1 VHLRA
6 VIQDQNA
13 KNNDKPLLVITKE
26 QISVDQRIKI
36 SLKIYPIQHAWRG
49 GEVFYINAMG
59 T

>member
-49 GEVFYINAMG
+49 GEASI
-59 T
+59 